1 MAKGAP
7 EMLNAK
13 TAFRAALLTSVATAI
28 VALPQF
34 AYAAEKAADV
44 EELVVTGSRIRRAE
58 LTSVQPIQVLTS
70 QRMDERGYNNVADA
84 LNDLPASGVPV
95 NPIGDQGSFGTGRN
109 FVNIFN
115 LGTNRT
121 LTLVNGRRFVGGNP
135 ASIFTGASAGG
146 QVDLNVIPTGLVD
159 RIETIQAGGSAVY
172 GSDAIAGVI
181 NIITKTDYEGVEI
194 DGAYGMSDKGDDEGY
209 RGRITAGHRFMDDK
223 LSVSGSYEYDETSI
237 LGYQDREVT
246 KRQLAFAANP
256 LNTSSTDT
264 IPGSIIILNRRIP
277 EVTQGGLPFRTG
289 GSALSGILTIADPS
303 NPANRI
309 AAQFDRSGNLVPYS
323 TGTFYQASIASGGD
337 GLNLAELTSL
347 QSPVKRHVANAFVRY
362 DLSDNIKLTSELL
375 YSKANAEEPFNQP
388 IYNASLFGGN
398 SASLRMSTSNPFLTA
413 QAKAAILAQ
422 PTALP
427 ADAASAGDRIF
438 FLARA
443 STDIGNNKT
452 TAESETYRGVFGIDG
467 KFEFANRKFFWN
479 ASFVDGVSSGTFR
492 SPNIDQAKFL
502 LAIDAV
508 KDASGAIVCRDVT
521 ARAAGCQPLNL
532 FGQGAPSKAA
542 LAYVGVQFESRFRM
556 EQTDYQA
563 NFGGDL
569 FNLPAGPVSFA
580 AGYEYRREK
589 SDFNPNDPQERGVGR
604 SAAITPIVG
613 KFRTNEA
620 YGEIL
625 IPVFGGDFSY
635 PLLRKVEIEASYRDI
650 DHSIAGKDHSFSYGG
665 RWTPFDG
672 LMIRAQKS
680 RSFRAPAITEISLP
694 TATSFITATDPCDS
708 RNINTGPNPTARLAN
723 CQAAFTA
730 LGLPAN
736 FNLISQVQAA
746 TVQGTT
752 SGNPN
757 LKNEIAEQ
765 WTAGFVYQPSFLK
778 DLAIHFDYVHIDLT
792 KAIAN
797 FGLSSILQV
806 CYDSPGGNADA
817 CSRFQRG
824 TSTGAKPGQ
833 VLTNGDIGAGGAVSA
848 GPRTGFINAGYTNF
862 TGFTAGLDYR
872 LHLEDLGATW
882 FNNDPGRV
890 DFNLDV
896 YHVDHQ
902 ATSVTGLGFD
912 LNRDQGELG
921 NAKYQWKLDA
931 EYRRAPWRFS
941 WTTNWT
947 GKSSFNN
954 DFTYE
959 TRDPLTVEAQYLH
972 DMSVSYD
979 LDELVK
985 NSGLSGLRARFVV
998 SNVFDTEPPWGTT
1011 GIGTYDVLGRH
1022 YQFGLTAKF

>member
-1 MAKGAP
+1 
-7 EMLNAK
+7 MLNAK
-13 TAFRAALLTSVATAI
+13 TAFRVALFSSVATAI
-28 VALPQF
+28 VTLPQF
-34 AYAAEKAADV
+34 AFAAEKAADV
-44 EELVVTGSRIRRAE
+44 EELVVTGSRIHRTE

-70 QRMDERGYNNVADA
+70 KTLDERGFNNVADA
-84 LNDLPASGVPV
+84 INELPASGVPV

-159 RIETIQAGGSAVY
+159 RIETIQAGGSAIY

-194 DGAYGMSDKGDDEGY
+194 DGTYGVSDKGDGEDY
-209 RGRITAGHRFMDDK
+209 RGRITAGHRFLDDK
-223 LSVSGSYEYDETSI
+223 LSISASYEYDATST
-237 LGYQDREVT
+237 LGYQDRDVT
-246 KRQLAFAANP
+246 RRQIAFAANP

-264 IPGSIIILNRRIP
+264 IPGAIIILNRRIP

-289 GSALSGILTIADPS
+289 GSALSGILTLADPS
-303 NPANRI
+303 NPASRI
-309 AAQFDRSGNLVPYS
+309 AAQFDQSGNLIPYI

-337 GLNLAELTSL
+337 GLNLADLTSL
-347 QSPVKRHVANAFVRY
+347 QSPVKRHVANAFVKY
-362 DLSDNIKLTSELL
+362 DLTNNIKLTTELL
-375 YSKANAEEPFNQP
+375 YAKSNSEEPFNQP
-388 IYNASLFGGN
+388 IYNAALFGGN
-398 SASLRMSTSNPFLTA
+398 SASLRMSTSNPFLSA

-438 FLARA
+438 YLARA
-443 STDIGNNKT
+443 STDIGSNKT
-452 TAESETYRGVFGIDG
+452 TSETETYRAVFGIDG
-467 KFEFANRKFFWN
+467 KFEFAGRNFFWN
-479 ASFVDGVSSGTFR
+479 ASYNDGISKGTFR

-502 LAIDAV
+502 LAIDPV

-532 FGQGAPSKAA
+532 FGKGAPSKAA
-542 LAYVGVQFESRFRM
+542 LNYVGVQFESVFRI

-580 AGYEYRREK
+580 AGYEYRHEK

-604 SAAITPIVG
+604 SAAITPLVG
-613 KFRTNEA
+613 KFHTNESYA
-620 YGEIL
+620 EIL
-625 IPVFGGDFSY
+625 IPVFGGEFSY

-650 DHSIAGKDHSFSYGG
+650 DHSIAGRDSSYSYGG
-665 RWTPFDG
+665 RWTPFEG
-672 LMIRAQKS
+672 LMFRAQKS
-680 RSFRAPAITEISLP
+680 RSFRAPAITEIALP

-708 RNINTGPNPTARLAN
+708 RNITTGPNPTARQAN

-730 LGLPAN
+730 LGLPASY
-736 FNLISQVQAA
+736 NLISQVQSA

-765 WTAGFVYQPSFLK
+765 WTAGFVYQPTFVK
-778 DLAIHFDYVHIDLT
+778 DLVIHFDYVHIDLT

-817 CSRFQRG
+817 CGRFQRG
-824 TSTGAKPGQ
+824 TSAGAKPGQ
-833 VLTNGDIGAGGAVSA
+833 VLGAGDVGAGGAVSV
-848 GPRTGFINAGYTNF
+848 GPRTGYINAGYTNF
-862 TGFTAGLDYR
+862 TGFTAGVDYR
-872 LHLEDLGATW
+872 LHLADLGATW
-882 FNNDPGRV
+882 FNSDPGQL

-896 YHVDHQ
+896 FHVDHQ

-912 LNRDQGELG
+912 LNRDQGEIG
-921 NAKYQWKLDA
+921 NAKYQWKLDTA
-931 EYRRAPWRFS
+931 YRRAPWRVS

-947 GKSSFNN
+947 AKSSFNN
-954 DFTYE
+954 DFTNE
-959 TRDPLTVEAQYLH
+959 TRFPLTVKAQFLH
-972 DMSVSYD
+972 DLSVSYD
-979 LDELVK
+979 LDALTK
-985 NSGLSGLRARFVV
+985 SGALGLKDMRARFIVN
-998 SNVFDTEPPWGTT
+998 NVFDTEPPWGTS
-1011 GIGTYDVLGRH
+1011 GVGVYDVLGRH
-1022 YQFGLTAKF
+1022 YQVGLTAKF